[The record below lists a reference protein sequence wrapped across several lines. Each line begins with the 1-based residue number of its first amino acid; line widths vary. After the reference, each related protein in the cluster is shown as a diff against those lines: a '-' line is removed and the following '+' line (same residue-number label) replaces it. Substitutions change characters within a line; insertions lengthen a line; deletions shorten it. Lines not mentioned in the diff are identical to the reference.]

1 MPTAQNKIFV
11 YEGLAVENEHA
22 SLYTS
27 DHLNELRLRIIRK
40 REMVRK
46 MTGKP
51 SDMLVLIKP
60 DKDCSYQTLVD
71 LLDEMTIND
80 ITRYAIENRDVYD
93 EKLVLKPGI

>member
-1 MPTAQNKIFV
+1 
-11 YEGLAVENEHA
+11 
-22 SLYTS
+22 
-27 DHLNELRLRIIRK
+27 
-40 REMVRK
+40 
-46 MTGKP
+46 
-51 SDMLVLIKP
+51 MLVLIKP